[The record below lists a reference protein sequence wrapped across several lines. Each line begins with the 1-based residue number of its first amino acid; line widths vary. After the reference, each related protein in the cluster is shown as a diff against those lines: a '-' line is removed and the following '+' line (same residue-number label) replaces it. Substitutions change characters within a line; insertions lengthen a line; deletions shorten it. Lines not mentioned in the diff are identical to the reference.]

1 MIRKIFSSGVLQLLA
16 LFLLMAAA
24 LYAMPRLLIDGDPVH
39 LYDVR
44 LLGVSEDGRA
54 ELGIYGGNL
63 FRVNTLYLDEKEA
76 RDAEVQSVS
85 YEECRIFVDANR
97 LEGVSRVRVAKRIA
111 GFAEL
116 RSYAVDVNL
125 QNAQTD

>member
-16 LFLLMAAA
+16 LCLLAAAA
-24 LYAMPRLLIDGDPVH
+24 LYALPKLLIEGDPVH

-44 LLGVSEDGRA
+44 LLSVSEDGRA

-63 FRVNTLYLDEKEA
+63 YRVNTLYLDEKKA
-76 RDAEVQSVS
+76 ADVEVQSVS
-85 YEECRIFVDANR
+85 YEECRMFVDAEL
-97 LEGVSRVRVAKRIA
+97 LEGVSRVRITKRIA

-116 RSYAVDVNL
+116 RSYAVDADL
-125 QNAQTD
+125 QNTQTD

>member
-1 MIRKIFSSGVLQLLA
+1 M
-16 LFLLMAAA
+16 
-24 LYAMPRLLIDGDPVH
+24 
-39 LYDVR
+39 
-44 LLGVSEDGRA
+44 
-54 ELGIYGGNL
+54 
-63 FRVNTLYLDEKEA
+63 
-76 RDAEVQSVS
+76 QSVS